1 MKELSAAL
9 SATSYPGRGIL
20 LGVSECGKYGI
31 IAYFIMGRSQNS
43 RNRIF
48 VVDGDD
54 VRTKAYD
61 ESKMADEEKT
71 IAVQVNGKLRSTV
84 VVPADSDAD
93 ALKAAALADRKIAGY
108 AEGMEIVKTIVVPNK
123 LINLILK
130 PKK

>member
-20 LGVSECGKYGI
+20 LGVSECGEYGI

-48 VVDGDD
+48 VTDGDD

-61 ESKMADEEKT
+61 ESKMVDPSLIIYAPLRVLGGT
-71 IAVQVNGKLRSTV
+71 RHRLRRAAPGRKL
-84 VVPADSDAD
+84 
-93 ALKAAALADRKIAGY
+93 
-108 AEGMEIVKTIVVPNK
+108 
-123 LINLILK
+123 
-130 PKK
+130 